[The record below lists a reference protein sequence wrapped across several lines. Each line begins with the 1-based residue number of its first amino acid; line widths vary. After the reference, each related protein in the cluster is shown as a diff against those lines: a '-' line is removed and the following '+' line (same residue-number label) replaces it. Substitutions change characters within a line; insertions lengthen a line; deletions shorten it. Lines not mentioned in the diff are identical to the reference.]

1 MEITKEQLEKI
12 AKSQSQEQE
21 DGPMKDTSYVMDD
34 VKDMINRIKLY
45 QDKKNDRHLTELEF
59 SSKLEKDYAKLY
71 ENFPSIFAKVMSGTL
86 EVSRLE
92 FMLKMIGEIKKNK
105 VSRHQ
110 ASTVVGQELVD
121 NIVKP
126 SLPDSKKK

>member
-1 MEITKEQLEKI
+1 MQITKEQLEKL
-12 AKSQSQEQE
+12 AQANAQSGED
-21 DGPMKDTSYVMDD
+21 DGPMPDTSYVLED
-34 VKDMINRIKLY
+34 VKDMTNRITLFK
-45 QDKKNDRHLTELEF
+45 QKKIDRHLTELQF

-86 EVSRLE
+86 EMERLQ

-105 VSRHQ
+105 VSKHE
-110 ASTVVGQELVD
+110 ASVVVGQELVD

-126 SLPDSKKK
+126 TLPE